1 MINFFRR
8 LLCIHKYEYNDSNDL
23 FIVIECRKCGK
34 VK

>member
-8 LLCIHKYEYNDSNDL
+8 LFCMHDYEYNHDNDL
-23 FIVIECRKCGK
+23 FIIIECRKCGK